1 MHNLVIY
8 EDLITGLI
16 TLNIILEDIYK
27 ISLVTDLDIS
37 NKIKQLEKR
46 LIN

>member
-1 MHNLVIY
+1 MHNLAIY
-8 EDLITGLI
+8 DDLITGLI
-16 TLNIILEDIYK
+16 TLNIILEDIHK